1 MVDTAM
7 GATKPSFRP
16 YVSSN
21 ISGLPEGSEPW
32 EDQSQELAGGAGPEE
47 GIYITSLNSS

>member
-21 ISGLPEGSEPW
+21 ISGLPEVASHGKIKART
-32 EDQSQELAGGAGPEE
+32 SQPEQGLKK